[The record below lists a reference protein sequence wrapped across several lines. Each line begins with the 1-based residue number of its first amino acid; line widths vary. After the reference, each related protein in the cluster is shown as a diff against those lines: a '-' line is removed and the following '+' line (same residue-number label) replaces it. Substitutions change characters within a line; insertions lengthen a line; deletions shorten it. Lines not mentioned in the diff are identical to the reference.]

1 MSPKEP
7 RVRQV
12 IQELKR
18 QPDYRG
24 QIVHAEH
31 LPARRARYGRLT
43 ASLPQA
49 LVAALK
55 GSGTDRLYSHQARAI
70 NAVRAGQHVIVTTA
84 TASGKSLVYHVPV
97 LAASIADERA
107 RALCLFPTKA
117 LAQDQLRAL
126 QALTQPALRRVRFAT
141 YDGDTPSGERAGHRR
156 KTHIILTNPDML
168 HLGILPHHALWA
180 DFFRHLHFVVVDEA
194 HTYRGVFGSHVAAVL
209 RRLRRICAFYGSW
222 PVFILSTATI
232 ANPAEHAQRLTG
244 LSMKVISEDGS
255 PQGARTFL
263 LWNPPFI
270 DRAHAARRSANT
282 EAARLTTA
290 LVQAGL
296 RTITFARARR
306 AAEVILRLTRE
317 RLEREAPDLVSL
329 VKSYRGGYRPE
340 ERRQIER
347 ELFRGKLLGITA
359 TSALELG
366 IDVGELDAAVIA
378 GYPGTIASTWQQ
390 AGRAGR
396 GTRESLAILVARS
409 GPIDQYFMRHPT
421 ELFGRPH
428 ERAMVAPDNVHVLEK
443 HLPCAA
449 CELPLSAQ
457 DEELFGP
464 GFIPAMI
471 RLEEQTVLAYSREQ
485 DRWQYP
491 YGDYPAARVNLRSIA
506 GERFA
511 LRDESQNGRVLEEI
525 EASSALF
532 RVHPDAIY
540 LHQGESY
547 LVTRLDLVHNQA
559 FLRPVSADYT
569 THPRQINDVRIL
581 RSFQGQSVGQ
591 TMAFLGA
598 VRVTR
603 QVIGYTRHGQAG
615 AGERSKN
622 GSARQVLPLNL
633 PPQSYDTMALWFDV
647 PPEVARKVMRQR
659 KDFEGGLHAV
669 EHATVGLL
677 PLFTMCDRLDVD
689 GLSTPHHPDT
699 GRAQVFIY
707 DAYPGGVGIAE
718 QGFTLL
724 SELLR
729 VALRTVE
736 RCPCEDGCPSCVQ
749 SPHCGRNNDPLDKL
763 AAALI
768 LGSIG

>member
-1 MSPKEP
+1 MSAN
-7 RVRQV
+7 RRNVRQV
-12 IQELKR
+12 IEELKR
-18 QPDYRG
+18 QPGYRG
-24 QIVHAEH
+24 QIVHVER
-31 LPARRARYGRLT
+31 LPARRARYGRLDAPLPRALAAAMK
-43 ASLPQA
+43 ASGA
-49 LVAALK
+49 
-55 GSGTDRLYSHQARAI
+55 GRLYSHQARAI
-70 NAVRAGQHVIVTTA
+70 NAVRAGQHVILTTA
-84 TASGKSLVYHVPV
+84 AASGKSLAYHVPV
-97 LAASIADERA
+97 LEATIGDEGA

-126 QALTQPALRRVRFAT
+126 RALTRPTLHRVRFAT
-141 YDGDTPSGERAGHRR
+141 YDGDTPTAERAGHRR

-194 HTYRGVFGSHVAAVL
+194 HAYRGVFGSHVAAVL
-209 RRLRRICAFYGSW
+209 RRLQRVCALYGSW
-222 PVFILSTATI
+222 PVFILSTATV
-232 ANPAEHAQRLTG
+232 ANPAEHAWRLTG

-255 PQGARTFL
+255 PQGAKTFL

-270 DRAHAARRSANT
+270 DRARAARRSANT

-306 AAEVILRLTRE
+306 AAELILRLTRE
-317 RLEREAPDLVSL
+317 TLKRETPDLASL
-329 VKSYRGGYRPE
+329 VKSYRGGYRPQ

-347 ELFRGKLLGITA
+347 ELFQGKLLGITA

-396 GTRESLAILVARS
+396 RTRQAMAILVARS
-409 GPIDQYFMRHPT
+409 GPLDQYFMRHPA

-428 ERAMVAPDNVHVLEK
+428 ERAMVAPDNVYVLEK

-449 CELPLSAQ
+449 RELPLSPQ
-457 DEELFGP
+457 DEALFGP
-464 GFIPAMI
+464 GFVPAMM
-471 RLEEQTVLAYSREQ
+471 RLEEQGVLVYNPEQ
-485 DRWQYP
+485 DRWHYP
-491 YGDYPAARVNLRSIA
+491 HADYPAARVNLRSIA

-511 LRDESQNGRVLEEI
+511 LRDESQNGQLLEEI

-532 RVHPDAIY
+532 RVHPGAIY

-547 LVTRLDLVHNQA
+547 LVTRLDLAHNQA

-581 RSFQGQSVGQ
+581 RSFQHRSLGH
-591 TMAFLGA
+591 TTAFLGA

-603 QVIGYTRHGQAG
+603 QVVGYTCHGQADD
-615 AGERSKN
+615 ADRRAKEVQR
-622 GSARQVLPLNL
+622 LNL
-633 PPQSYDTMALWFDV
+633 PPQSYDTVALWFDV
-647 PPEVARKVMRQR
+647 PPAVARKVMRRR

-677 PLFTMCDRLDVD
+677 PLFTMCDWLDIG

-699 GRAQVFIY
+699 DRAQVFVY

-718 QGFTLL
+718 QGFALL
-724 SELLR
+724 PELLQ
-729 VALRTVE
+729 VTLRTVE
-736 RCPCEDGCPSCVQ
+736 KCPCEDGCPSCVQ
-749 SPHCGRNNDPLDKL
+749 SPHCGRNNDPLDKV
-763 AAALI
+763 AATLI
-768 LGSIG
+768 LRALC